1 MNALEIEGLR
11 KCYPGFTLQDVSFTL
26 RQGTIMGLIGKNGA
40 GKTTILKSILN
51 LIPTDGGRVEILGIP
66 SPERELECKAK
77 LGVVLGGVDFY
88 RDKKLSAITD
98 VTKRFYS
105 NWDEVAYRRYMEE
118 FSVDPDKRVKELSAG
133 MKVKYLIALAL
144 SHHAE
149 LFLFD
154 EPTSGLDP
162 VSRDELLTIF
172 RALTADGSRS
182 ILYSTHI
189 TSDLEKCADTITYI
203 KEGRL
208 LESGEKKD
216 FIRSFDHL
224 REPGEAALTLEDIMV
239 RTERREFHV

>member
-208 LESGEKKD
+208 LESGEKED

>member
-51 LIPTDGGRVEILGIP
+51 LIPTDGGRVEILGMP

-162 VSRDELLTIF
+162 VSRDELLTLF

-208 LESGEKKD
+208 LASGEKED

-224 REPGEAALTLEDIMV
+224 REPGETSLTLEDIMV

>member
-51 LIPTDGGRVEILGIP
+51 LIPTDGGRVEILGMP

-144 SHHAE
+144 SYHAE

-162 VSRDELLTIF
+162 VSRDELLTLF

-208 LESGEKKD
+208 LASGEKED

>member
-11 KCYPGFTLQDVSFTL
+11 KSYPGFTLQDVSFTL

-51 LIPTDGGRVEILGIP
+51 LIPTDGGKVEIFGMP
-66 SPERELECKAK
+66 SPERELECKAR

-105 NWDEVAYRRYMEE
+105 NWDEGAYRRYMEE
-118 FSVDPDKRVKELSAG
+118 FSVDPEKRVKELSAG

-162 VSRDELLTIF
+162 VSRDELLTLF

-208 LESGEKKD
+208 LASGEKEE
-216 FIRSFDHL
+216 FIRSFEAL
-224 REPGEAALTLEDIMV
+224 REPGETSLTLEDIMV

>member
-51 LIPTDGGRVEILGIP
+51 LIPTDGGRVEILGMP

-162 VSRDELLTIF
+162 VSRDELLTLF

-208 LESGEKKD
+208 LASGEKED